1 VDLRPEQIG
10 RRAAVDLGVVGEV
23 KATIAALL
31 PLLKEKD
38 DDARLAQA
46 RAHYVKAR
54 KSLDDLAAGTGKRIL
69 HPQQV
74 AKAISDQAAAD
85 AVFTCDVGLPTVW
98 AARYLKMNGKRRLIG
113 SFWHGSMANAM
124 AQAIGAQAA
133 FPGRQVTSLSGDGG
147 FSMLMGD
154 FLSLTQLGLPVKIVV
169 FNNGKLGFVE
179 LEQMSTGFLTTGT
192 DLENP
197 NFAAMAEAA
206 GVRGIRIEKPDEVD
220 GAVKAALAHN
230 GPALIDAVVAR
241 TELAMPP
248 AITTEMAKGFTLY
261 MVKAVLSGRTDEIV
275 DLAQGNL
282 WR

>member
-1 VDLRPEQIG
+1 L
-10 RRAAVDLGVVGEV
+10 
-23 KATIAALL
+23 AL
-31 PLLKEKD
+31 
-38 DDARLAQA
+38 
-46 RAHYVKAR
+46 
-54 KSLDDLAAGTGKRIL
+54 GTGKRVL

-74 AKAISDQAAAD
+74 AKAISDHASAD

-98 AARYLKMNGKRRLIG
+98 AARYLAMNGKRRLIG

-133 FPGRQVTSLSGDGG
+133 FPGRQVISLSGDGG

-154 FLSLTQLGLPVKIVV
+154 FLSLTQLRLPVKIVV

-197 NFAAMAEAA
+197 NFAAMAEAI

-220 GAVKAALAHN
+220 AAITEALAHD
-230 GPALIDAVVAR
+230 GPVLVDAVVAR

-248 AITTEMAKGFTLY
+248 AITAEMAKGFTLY
-261 MVKAVLSGRTDEIV
+261 TVKAVFSGRTDEII

>member
-1 VDLRPEQIG
+1 M
-10 RRAAVDLGVVGEV
+10 
-23 KATIAALL
+23 
-31 PLLKEKD
+31 
-38 DDARLAQA
+38 
-46 RAHYVKAR
+46 
-54 KSLDDLAAGTGKRIL
+54 L

-74 AKAISDQAAAD
+74 AKAISDHASAD

-98 AARYLKMNGKRRLIG
+98 AARYLAMNGKRRLIG

-133 FPGRQVTSLSGDGG
+133 FPGRQVISLSGDGG

-154 FLSLTQLGLPVKIVV
+154 FLSLTQLRLPVKIVV

-197 NFAAMAEAA
+197 NFAAMAEAI

-220 GAVKAALAHN
+220 AAITEALAHD
-230 GPALIDAVVAR
+230 GPVLVDAVVAR

-248 AITTEMAKGFTLY
+248 AITAEMAKGFTLY
-261 MVKAVLSGRTDEIV
+261 MVKAVLSGRTDEII